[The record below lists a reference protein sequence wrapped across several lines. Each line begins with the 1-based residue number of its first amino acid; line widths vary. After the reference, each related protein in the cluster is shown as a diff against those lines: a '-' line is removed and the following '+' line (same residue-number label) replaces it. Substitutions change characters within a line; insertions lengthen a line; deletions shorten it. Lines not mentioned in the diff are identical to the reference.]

1 MKRVHLGWVVAIGL
15 LAGCA
20 LETSADE
27 PSAAEEVASVSSE
40 LKRNALTRQQE
51 ATALKLIDD
60 ICGDTWCEGDHN
72 FRFDRL
78 ECRTGCASKPGT
90 CELTFRLFSYDT
102 DIETGPT
109 YTRTCKTH
117 DFKGFAS
124 LVDTQGSYQTLNWDY
139 YEALTAC
146 IARVES
152 GL

>member
-1 MKRVHLGWVVAIGL
+1 MKRVHLGWVVVIGL
-15 LAGCA
+15 VAGCA
-20 LETSADE
+20 LETSSDE
-27 PSAAEEVASVSSE
+27 PSAAEEVASASSE

-78 ECRTGCASKPGT
+78 QCRTGCASKAGT

-109 YTRTCKTH
+109 YTYTCKTH
-117 DFKGFAS
+117 DFEGFAS
-124 LVDTQGSYQTLNWDY
+124 LVDTQGSYQSLNWDY
-139 YEALTAC
+139 YEALTDC